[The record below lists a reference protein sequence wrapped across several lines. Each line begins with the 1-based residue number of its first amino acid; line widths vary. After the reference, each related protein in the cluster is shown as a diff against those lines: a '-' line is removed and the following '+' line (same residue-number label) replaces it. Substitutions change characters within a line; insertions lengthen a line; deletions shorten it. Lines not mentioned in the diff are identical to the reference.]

1 MTSYYFILRSFS
13 KKFLHIRYVKIKIKF
28 LRRRLHRIIVSFS
41 NHFPKKLLYIRCIEI
56 KMKISGRRWQYRLL
70 FFQRFLSIV
79 ERKILYRTTI
89 ANTALNTNRKT
100 RDLWFWI
107 LDIQLRRQRGG
118 DNLAENWR
126 KLAQEGS
133 LGKREGW
140 FFSRGWKSM
149 EASMAMVL
157 RGQMRNYPTT
167 RVIYDEDRLIT
178 LPFNSARW
186 FDRL

>member
-1 MTSYYFILRSFS
+1 MISLNDYENILYISPILKLKSDFSNEFENESYYCNHFPKNFYT
-13 KKFLHIRYVKIKIKF
+13 FYVKIKIRF
-28 LRRRLHRIIVSFS
+28 LRRRWHRIIVSFS

-107 LDIQLRRQRGG
+107 LDISSFV
-118 DNLAENWR
+118 DNEAGIISRKIGASWR
-126 KLAQEGS
+126 KREVWGKGKDDFSLA
-133 LGKREGW
+133 
-140 FFSRGWKSM
+140 
-149 EASMAMVL
+149 
-157 RGQMRNYPTT
+157 
-167 RVIYDEDRLIT
+167 DE
-178 LPFNSARW
+178 NRW
-186 FDRL
+186 RHRWPWC

>member
-1 MTSYYFILRSFS
+1 MISLNDYENILYISPILKLKSDFSKMTSYYFILRSFS

-28 LRRRLHRIIVSFS
+28 LRRRWHHIIVSFS

-107 LDIQLRRQRGG
+107 LDISSFV
-118 DNLAENWR
+118 DNEAGIISRKIGASWR
-126 KLAQEGS
+126 KREVWGKGKDDFSLA
-133 LGKREGW
+133 
-140 FFSRGWKSM
+140 
-149 EASMAMVL
+149 
-157 RGQMRNYPTT
+157 
-167 RVIYDEDRLIT
+167 DE
-178 LPFNSARW
+178 NRW
-186 FDRL
+186 RHRWPWC